1 MESLLFE
8 VEFLSD
14 IVLPA
19 SSNTEGN
26 IEQLEFIPG
35 SNFLGM
41 VAKEYPEFQ
50 KRGTSFDIFH
60 SGAVRFGDA
69 TLLVDEQEYIKMP
82 FSLFHPK
89 LNEKAIYHHHF
100 LTENKGQL
108 EQMRKGYILPD
119 MSDGLKVKYIDY
131 NYAQKSAYDT
141 TNRRSKTSSMYGYSA
156 IASGT
161 KWQFVVRYDESRI
174 RSDDIALIKSTL
186 ESSKR
191 LGKSK
196 SSQYGAINITYIG
209 TRKNSSETLK
219 VTGEVILYAKSRLA
233 LVDKEGNATYD
244 LNYLVEGANVVYDK
258 CQIRTS
264 FFTPYNGAM
273 RTKTYE
279 RMVIEKGSVIVLES
293 ITPEQLI
300 ALQEGVGVYLAEGFG
315 ELLMNPKF
323 LMQTREINLFKK
335 EKKNKKKD
343 QRKEIRK
350 SFTNKTVQFLVNRH
364 NKSIKNL
371 ALADKVQK
379 FIVDNKPLYKN
390 IKNAQWGTIR
400 SICSSGSKNF
410 LDEIEVYISSG
421 KVSWSKTQID
431 TLLPEEK
438 YSLEFIKLVA
448 IQMPKEESKND

>member
-1 MESLLFE
+1 MGSLLFE

-26 IEQLEFIPG
+26 IAQLEFIPG

-69 TLLVDEQEYIKMP
+69 TLLVDEQEYFKMP

-89 LNEKAIYHHHF
+89 LNEKEIYHHHF

-108 EQMRKGYILPD
+108 EQMRKGYISPD
-119 MSDGLKVKYIDY
+119 MNDGLKVKYIDY

-161 KWQFVVRYDESRI
+161 KWQFMVHYDNSI
-174 RSDDIALIKSTL
+174 SNDDVELIKRTL
-186 ESSKR
+186 ENSKR

-196 SSQYGAINITYIG
+196 SAQYGAIEITYIG
-209 TRKNSSETLK
+209 TGENSSK
-219 VTGEVILYAKSRLA
+219 VTETNGEVLLYAKSRLA
-233 LVDKEGNATYD
+233 LVDREGNATYD
-244 LNYLVEGANVVYDK
+244 LSYLVEGADVVYDK

-264 FFTPYNGAM
+264 SFTPYNGTM
-273 RTKTYE
+273 RTKSYE
-279 RMVIEKGSVIVLES
+279 RMVIEKGSVIVLKS
-293 ITPEQLI
+293 VTDKQLI
-300 ALQEGVGVYLAEGFG
+300 ALQSGVGAYLAEGFG
-315 ELLMNPKF
+315 ELLINPEF
-323 LMQTREINLFKK
+323 LIQSGEISLLEQKTKK
-335 EKKNKKKD
+335 QQKD
-343 QRKEIRK
+343 QREEITA
-350 SFTNKTVQFLVNRH
+350 SFKNETVQFLVNRH
-364 NKSIKNL
+364 NKNINDL
-371 ALADKVQK
+371 RLADEVQK
-379 FIVDNKPLYKN
+379 FITANNTLYKN

-400 SICSSGSKNF
+400 AICTHGGENF
-410 LDEIEVYISSG
+410 LGEIEAYISSG
-421 KVSWSKTQID
+421 KVAWSKTQIER
-431 TLLPEEK
+431 LLPETK
-438 YSLEFIKLVA
+438 YYSLEFIKLLT
-448 IQMPKEESKND
+448 IQMPKEENRDD

>member
-1 MESLLFE
+1 MKSLLFE

-19 SSNTEGN
+19 TSNTEGS
-26 IEQLEFIPG
+26 IEKLEFIPG

-41 VAKEYPEFQ
+41 VANKYDDFQ
-50 KRGTSFDIFH
+50 DSFNVFH
-60 SGAVRFGDA
+60 SGSVRFGDA
-69 TLLVDEQEYIKMP
+69 RLLVDGQEYIKMP

-108 EQMRKGYILPD
+108 EQMRKGYIFPD
-119 MSDGLKVKYIDY
+119 ISDGLKVKYIDY

-141 TNRRSKTSSMYGYSA
+141 ANRRSKTSSMYGYSA
-156 IASGT
+156 ISSGT

-174 RSDDIALIKSTL
+174 SSDDIALIKRTL

-196 SSQYGAINITYIG
+196 SSQYGAIKITYIG
-209 TRKNSSETLK
+209 TRKNSSETPK
-219 VTGEVILYAKSRLA
+219 MTGEVILYAKSRLA

-244 LNYLVEGANVVYDK
+244 LNYLVEGVNVVYDK

-264 FFTPYNGAM
+264 SFTPYNGAM
-273 RTKTYE
+273 KTKTYE

-293 ITPEQLI
+293 VTPEQLI
-300 ALQEGVGVYLAEGFG
+300 ALQQGVGVYLADGFG
-315 ELLMNPKF
+315 ELLINPPF
-323 LMQTREINLFKK
+323 LIKSGEIKLV
-335 EKKNKKKD
+335 EKKKD
-343 QRKEIRK
+343 GNQKDQREKIEK
-350 SFTNKTVQFLVNRH
+350 KFENNNTVQFLVNRH

-379 FIVDNKPLYKN
+379 FIVDNKLLYKN

-400 SICSSGSKNF
+400 SICSNGSKNF

-431 TLLPEEK
+431 TLLSEEK

-448 IQMPKEESKND
+448 IQMPKEESTND